1 MKLKLKKD
9 IWNLFCIDQPLFDIL
24 ALPVLATESNEKEK
38 TQAYTSDTSNTSGAC
53 FSSSFSQVIS
63 STRKITNITPKL
75 PFYTFMAD
83 PFCFQKDEKIY
94 LFTEFFDYRTRHGII
109 ECLTFNTQMTLLER
123 RPVLSEP
130 WHLSYPYVIEDNEEI
145 YMLPES
151 SKTGN
156 LFLYRATSFPNR
168 WERVLRLDLGHDIPI
183 DATPVRYNNMWWL
196 FYLQAS
202 TRQHTLHAAY
212 SHTLYGPWTC
222 YHQNPILVGTSSARP
237 GGTPITLP
245 DGRLVLP
252 VQDCSQTYGGT
263 IHPLV
268 FDTLTP
274 EHIYCHAYTKSHLGE
289 YTPQGLPP
297 FTRGTHTL
305 CALGEKT
312 IFDAKA
318 IDLSPRGI
326 FIQCVREIPFVGKNL
341 AHKL

>member
-1 MKLKLKKD
+1 MKLKLERD
-9 IWNLFCIDQPLFDIL
+9 IWNLFCIDQPLLDIL
-24 ALPVLATESNEKEK
+24 ASPILMAERNEKEK
-38 TQAYTSDTSNTSGAC
+38 TQAHTRTHT
-53 FSSSFSQVIS
+53 SSFLQAIS
-63 STRKITNITPKL
+63 STRTITNITPKL
-75 PFYTFMAD
+75 SFYTFMAD
-83 PFCFQKDEKIY
+83 PFCFQKEEKIY

-109 ECLTFNTQMTLLER
+109 ECLTFNKQMTLLER

-130 WHLSYPYVIEDNEEI
+130 WHLSYPYVIEDNEAI

-168 WERVLRLDLGHDIPI
+168 WERVTQLNLGHDIPI
-183 DATPVRYNNMWWL
+183 DATPVRYKNMWWL

-202 TRQHTLHAAY
+202 PRQNALHAAY

-268 FDTLTP
+268 FETLTP
-274 EHIYCHAYTKSHLGE
+274 EYIHCHAYTKSHLGE

-326 FIQCVREIPFVGKNL
+326 FIQCVREIPFIGENL
-341 AHKL
+341 AQQL